1 MLPKTV
7 LLHEVVDIIIATL
20 NARDPYTFEH
30 SERVAHFSEILATT
44 LELSSDKI
52 QKIHIAAHLHDIG
65 KIAVSD
71 SILKKEGSLTDFE
84 YAQMKEHPQF
94 GENIIQKIPS
104 FCDLAEIIVAH
115 HERVDGKGYPLGLR
129 ENEIPEGAL
138 ILAVA
143 DSFDAIVS
151 NRPYRDALTIE
162 FAIDEINRG
171 SGTQFS
177 PLVVDA
183 FNNSIHDFISY
194 VNESKETKVVN
205 GGKCLSF

>member
-44 LELSSDKI
+44 LELSSDEI

-71 SILKKEGSLTDFE
+71 SILKKRGKLTDSE
-84 YAQMKEHPQF
+84 YDQMKEHPQF
-94 GENIIQKIPS
+94 GESIIQKIPS

-115 HERVDGKGYPLGLR
+115 HERVDGRGYPFGL
-129 ENEIPEGAL
+129 EECEIPKGAL

-151 NRPYRDALTIE
+151 NRPYRDALSVE

-171 SGTQFS
+171 AGTQFA
-177 PLVVDA
+177 PHVVDA
-183 FNNSIHDFISY
+183 FNRSIHLFQRYINKSRT
-194 VNESKETKVVN
+194 VKVHTM
-205 GGKCLSF
+205 C